1 MLLPSCSALSCAR
14 SRRLECPFEI
24 GTSRSHFRSLDVS
37 LDTAALNTARQLH
50 VLYSSLGE

>member
-24 GTSRSHFRSLDVS
+24 GTSRSHFRSLNVS